1 MTTKAKIWDYR
12 FLELARQ
19 VSTWSKDPSTQVGA
33 VIVDQQRR
41 VLSLGYNGFPRGVED
56 SPKLYLHKPSKYKM
70 IVHAEANAILNA
82 TQSLEG
88 ATLYSTLFTC
98 CECAKLVIQSG
109 IKRVVSYQHLHSE
122 KQHWEESFAVAREMY
137 LQAGVQVYGSPL

>member
-1 MTTKAKIWDYR
+1 MITKAMLWDHR
-12 FLELARQ
+12 FLELAKQ

-33 VIVDQQRR
+33 IIVDDKRR
-41 VLSLGYNGFPRGVED
+41 VLSLGYNGFPRGVDDDER
-56 SPKLYLHKPSKYKM
+56 KYLHKPTKYKM

-88 ATLYSTLFTC
+88 ATLYSTLHTC

-109 IKRVVSYQHLHSE
+109 IKRVVNCKHLPSE
-122 KQHWEESFAVAREMY
+122 KQHWEESFAAAREMY
-137 LQAGVQVYGSPL
+137 RQAGVEFHE